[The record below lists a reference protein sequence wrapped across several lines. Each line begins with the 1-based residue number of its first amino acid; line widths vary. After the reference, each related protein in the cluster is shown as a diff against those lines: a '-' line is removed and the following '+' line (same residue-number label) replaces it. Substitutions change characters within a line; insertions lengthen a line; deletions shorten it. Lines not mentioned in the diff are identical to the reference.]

1 MYKILFGLLVT
12 ACLTVTAGCQSPAT
26 TPSGGDTADAEQPAA
41 IPANLEDVPDGYDQP
56 SDQAGTL
63 EKLTYSTYESFSY
76 EKKTTPLTKTAWVY
90 LPYGYTANKQYNVF
104 YLSHGGWSNE
114 TTLMG
119 TPADPHRFKHIMD
132 HAIADG
138 RIKPLI
144 IVLPTYNNTSPSD
157 SGDYSLALK
166 LTDNFH
172 RELVNDLVPAVESK
186 WSSYAQ
192 NTTPAGLEASRDHRG
207 FGGFSMGSV
216 NTWRTF
222 EHALDYFRYY
232 MPLSGALTSDGD
244 QLASYVTDAGHSP
257 DDFFIYAMSGTED
270 FAYGGMTR
278 QIEAM
283 EAQKGTFITADTE
296 ATGNLAYRV
305 RDGYRHDGY
314 AADEY
319 TYNGLLFFWAG
330 GDQTSASG
338 EAETDA
344 FTADS
349 KVTDVMADG
358 AFSGYGR
365 LLFPVGRSIGAD
377 LTLRNA
383 ASLFPW
389 YTHINPARTVSV
401 VNDLHRRAAVGEKVF
416 YDIYSDDE
424 KRSDPSKKDTGL
436 FFFRGD
442 RDAKV
447 AIVNAGGGFAYVG
460 AMHDSFPHAQ
470 ELARRGYNA
479 FALIYRPGAQTGAE
493 DLARAIAF
501 IHDHADDLD
510 VDMTGYSLWGGSAG
524 ARLADWLGTK
534 GTAAY
539 GEKDYP
545 RPAAVILQY
554 TGLSDVTGKE
564 PPTYACVGTR
574 DSIAS
579 AATMRKR
586 INAMKAQGT
595 DAQIDVFDG
604 LEHGFG
610 LGEGTV
616 ADGWLNRAVDFWKQQ
631 TS

>member
-1 MYKILFGLLVT
+1 M
-12 ACLTVTAGCQSPAT
+12 
-26 TPSGGDTADAEQPAA
+26 
-41 IPANLEDVPDGYDQP
+41 
-56 SDQAGTL
+56 
-63 EKLTYSTYESFSY
+63 
-76 EKKTTPLTKTAWVY
+76 
-90 LPYGYTANKQYNVF
+90 
-104 YLSHGGWSNE
+104 
-114 TTLMG
+114 
-119 TPADPHRFKHIMD
+119 
-132 HAIADG
+132 
-138 RIKPLI
+138 
-144 IVLPTYNNTSPSD
+144 
-157 SGDYSLALK
+157 
-166 LTDNFH
+166 
-172 RELVNDLVPAVESK
+172 
-186 WSSYAQ
+186 
-192 NTTPAGLEASRDHRG
+192 
-207 FGGFSMGSV
+207 
-216 NTWRTF
+216 
-222 EHALDYFRYY
+222 
-232 MPLSGALTSDGD
+232 
-244 QLASYVTDAGHSP
+244 
-257 DDFFIYAMSGTED
+257 
-270 FAYGGMTR
+270 
-278 QIEAM
+278 
-283 EAQKGTFITADTE
+283 
-296 ATGNLAYRV
+296 
-305 RDGYRHDGY
+305 
-314 AADEY
+314 
-319 TYNGLLFFWAG
+319 
-330 GDQTSASG
+330 
-338 EAETDA
+338 
-344 FTADS
+344 
-349 KVTDVMADG
+349 
-358 AFSGYGR
+358 
-365 LLFPVGRSIGAD
+365 
-377 LTLRNA
+377 
-383 ASLFPW
+383 
-389 YTHINPARTVSV
+389 
-401 VNDLHRRAAVGEKVF
+401 
-416 YDIYSDDE
+416 
-424 KRSDPSKKDTGL
+424 